1 MNESRTCVICQ
12 HATERMACLKCQR
25 RMHDHLGEIVTY
37 AALAGAELLP
47 GRGGDGRSTERGL
60 GIRLDA
66 LDFIAGFNVLP
77 VLELWERDW
86 RETYGLTPYGPASA
100 ERNAGKGQESTLVSV
115 IGFLRQ
121 WLDRACTDHPAIDDF
136 HDEVRTC
143 WHQARNAA
151 NAQPRQAWR
160 VTCPADTNDGECG
173 KSLRLTGED
182 VDGIIVCRKC
192 KTNWTFERLLRVAF
206 NSTAATI
213 WLDPESAETYFSIS
227 RNTLRKWAKANHIQ
241 YEGGRYNFQSVR
253 MFIDMSKDRE
263 EIRRATI

>member
-66 LDFIAGFNVLP
+66 LDFIAGFDVLP

-173 KSLRLTGED
+173 HLMRVTGD
-182 VDGIIVCRKC
+182 DFGGYVTCRGC
-192 KTNWTFERLLRVAF
+192 KATWPTDRLLLVVA
-206 NSTAATI
+206 SSSQAVLWIDAAAI
-213 WLDPESAETYFSIS
+213 VSMLNVSE
-227 RNTLRKWAKANHIQ
+227 RTLRRWATDGRVERKA
-241 YEGGRYNFQSVR
+241 GLYNFGQ
-253 MFIDMSKDRE
+253 IAQAAQK
-263 EIRRATI
+263 AGA